1 MDTVYTVAF
10 KDGKF
15 LMVFNAE
22 RDGWE
27 MPGGKIEEGEDVK
40 DAAEREFL
48 EESGYDIDI
57 VSVRALSH
65 CWVCSAHLKNK
76 SKDSEM
82 ESRLFGSLPDKL
94 FFDREEYDEVIPWAL
109 EELGK

>member
-1 MDTVYTVAF
+1 MNTVYTVAF

-15 LMVFNAE
+15 LMVFNPE

-27 MPGGKIEEGEDVK
+27 MPGGKMEEGEDVK
-40 DAAEREFL
+40 DAAKREFL

-57 VSVRALSH
+57 VSDRELNH

-76 SKDSEM
+76 VRDSEM
-82 ESRLFGSLPDKL
+82 ESGLFSSLPDRL
-94 FFDREEYDEVIPWAL
+94 FFDRDEYDEVIPWAL
-109 EELGK
+109 KELGN